1 MKRFLLIISFIFS
14 LAVMQAQT
22 LKNNDIVSISF
33 KNTPWNTLDYYTY
46 MEASTSGILSK
57 TYATDDCLWRLKV
70 TEVSEG
76 SYQYAFED
84 LTTGKYLAV
93 HNTGSNQ
100 EALRLSE
107 AGAKETLFSFTEKEG
122 KEGEYMY
129 GELYYNTV
137 THWGQAMPLW
147 VSEYGGIFMV
157 ANWNAYDLY
166 IEKWEQK
173 GAGKPT
179 GHFNP
184 SKIEFSYIGD
194 QEEENEKDDD
204 PHPVTFMIEATTES
218 YYKCIRRPDEAL
230 LRHTTNDVA
239 GGDVK
244 IVDIYWESDSINR
257 QTSPNDLE
265 SNLNITADKYID
277 CPETDG
283 RAILSLSQP
292 TGGQDGK
299 WQFTITPEGA
309 SPMGLKQKIYEET
322 VNGTTVGIDRWVDY
336 ADRVVVEY
344 QYGKSEPQKAHMR
357 VVRKSYHEEELPALT
372 FSINPLTYTF
382 APMMENKVF
391 DVVAKHQH
399 GKVIY
404 NVDNQAIVTTY
415 ESGFEPKQVDLTQAS
430 YLDFSFSGDG
440 ASWLE
445 ASTYSSNQILVK
457 TKDAN
462 DGQNA
467 TKRSS
472 DLTVKITPQNHADHD
487 PMSVL
492 IPLHQRAVEIEGGGI
507 QFIPNK
513 GVGNT
518 SFEKN
523 PYTDDDQQQVHTVEK
538 TIYYTPNQAEI
549 ELRLQES
556 GYSGYMRWYDY
567 ETGGDPYYNYT
578 HDITGASTTSWVRSP
593 RGNNNAAFSAINTPR
608 QGATEE
614 EMRTIIAKE
623 GHSHGLYTLNKADGG
638 ALDEAN
644 PYNNNPILKPWA
656 DGAAHII
663 ACDVSAYTDYE
674 VKKDNYGQITSITEP
689 TLSYRQI
696 FHLRPA
702 EEMADRFA
710 ALGEDEYLEEYKY
723 QAPAGKQILL
733 ATEYRYKKFRS
744 HLSEMCYF
752 YWANGSGNQTWIDR
766 IADDTPVVWREFIK
780 NSDGTLTENPNFIA
794 SYSAEMDYLIVRN
807 DVYPATK
814 VYTLELPGGN
824 ESWVDERY
832 TNGLRIARFEVEF
845 VDIEKQGPTNK
856 TIITQQR
863 INTQFKKLT
872 DPITFDNITT
882 HLPWEQASYGY
893 VYDET
898 TELGTTKYKRGA
910 DQGCFPFYGEYTV
923 LASVDKGWAQAS
935 AHGGTGKSLY
945 VDGTMEPGL
954 VASIEANATICTG
967 QTMYCS
973 AWFCNPTPSGW
984 SGEGNPIFRC
994 NIQGKNTDETEWH
1007 DAGVYF
1013 VGELLKGTGW
1023 QQVVFP
1029 IESAHSYDQTRVSI
1043 YNFATTNQGN
1053 DFMVDDINLY
1063 VSQLPIA
1070 AYQGKMACRST
1081 GDGTTLA
1088 AAVLRLDYSNINTG
1102 SDGFMYYQIYNESY
1116 ESKANPNDPDTIGG
1130 YPVNLMGDAAYYHE
1144 NTAHNG
1150 GTHDHSYGSIHIP
1163 DVDFDP
1169 EKYNVGK
1176 SEADKVLIYQ
1186 SVSKLLDE
1194 MAANG
1199 TKHAKAYIKTENSGV
1214 VKWLL
1219 YVAHLVENVSETQVN
1234 EDATLPLKNLFD
1246 QHEYTM
1252 RMAYSP
1258 DELDVPACNLQTP
1271 IHATQKTIFRLR
1283 NSDGDVI
1290 HHLDSEKK
1298 DLLEA
1303 DVEATKE
1310 KNGIK
1315 DITRVS
1321 INNCAND
1328 LYFLTATIVNH
1339 LALGGVGT
1347 ATFDIEAPIYADWLV
1362 GEEFDDVYND
1372 GRPATGSPEKI
1383 QADAA
1388 FLKKYGYTRGQ
1399 VASAIMYDMRRVPTE
1414 DEPNPNYTA
1423 RSLKELQPSAFE
1435 SYQNYEI
1442 VKHLCDS
1449 GWLQMYDTTTY
1460 FYLAPNTTAR
1470 YWCFPIEGTAVAKY
1484 ESREVVVK
1492 DCNEP
1497 KWVSISSQDS
1507 KYYLNLAP
1515 IKNDEKTN
1523 QQKTQIPAIK
1533 VLEGSKSVT
1542 VPINELSTIRDK
1554 ETNQTTPNVAIIGE
1568 GKNKI
1573 NLTTSITLMDMKKG
1587 RPSNGRPDLEPG
1599 KEYTVRLQ
1607 LQDLK
1612 NGWEYIDGTDSKCL
1626 VGYVF
1631 VTIQVVPKTL
1641 VWSPDE
1647 ISFTGWGLNDNWIG
1661 WNDKNEDGKINKTDD
1676 PATNEVF
1683 AGFVPIPDADV
1694 IIPKLDNPLAYP
1706 YIVHEG
1712 DTEYGH
1718 KHNHYPMTIGFEPHS
1733 CKNIYFAPG
1742 ALLHNQHVLHYKKAF
1757 VDMQITAGS
1766 WHMVSAPLK
1775 GMVSGDMF
1783 IPHNGWWS
1791 SDNNNL
1797 IAEPLPFEV
1806 KTFEGEGYQ
1815 GIRHADAA
1823 YAFWE
1828 AFYNT
1833 TVSSMTANGAVE
1845 QTASAE
1851 FIQSNTLIHPLTPG
1865 SGYQLYGLGHEN
1877 KEALTIRLPK
1887 PDERYDY
1894 YTNEKPNGQYETI
1907 PQEGRGKLAFKSVH
1921 EDNDTTM
1928 TIELSNK
1935 VPSKYFLFG
1944 NPTMAYIDMH
1954 ALFVDPDN
1962 SDSKW
1967 TGNFQGMSHNTWQ
1980 SVTQLTMVQ
1989 DRYLPPMTSVLLE
2002 SSAEN
2007 TKMTIYLKPY
2017 HLTLYNTVDRSKI
2030 AEERESISARRIA
2043 AYEDERPTNEDAQ
2056 ATEMLTIYALGKNA
2070 TARIVLATNPI
2081 ANDYY
2086 QVGEDALFI
2095 STGVEN
2101 QSYVTSPLNMYTVAE
2116 QVPMMADVRQGI
2128 SNIPLSIL
2136 AADKAR
2142 TEYMQLAFY
2151 LTSNW
2156 SRTCYFC
2163 DTKTGQKIRIMD
2175 GLVISIEMPEN
2186 HEQRY
2191 YIEGPDTYQG
2201 SDGVVTS
2208 TTQPSVST
2216 TGNKVWAYAPDRNT
2230 VVVSS
2235 SDLIKSATLYDIT
2248 GRLIAQSPNT
2258 LITNSITLYTTGT
2271 AGVYIVDVTLRDGS
2285 TERAQVI
2292 VQ

>member
-1 MKRFLLIISFIFS
+1 MKRLLIILSAIFS
-14 LAVMQAQT
+14 FASMQAQT
-22 LKNNDIVSISF
+22 LKTGDIVSISF
-33 KNTPWNTLDYYTY
+33 KYYPWGQTLDYYTY

-57 TYATDDCLWRLKV
+57 TYATDDCLWEL
-70 TEVSEG
+70 EVSTNNNG
-76 SYQYAFED
+76 YQYAFKD

-93 HNTGSNQ
+93 NYTGSNQ
-100 EALRLSE
+100 EALKLSE
-107 AGAKETLFSFTEKEG
+107 KGAQGTLFSFTEKEG
-122 KEGEYMY
+122 VVGQYML

-137 THWGQAMPLW
+137 TSWGQAMPLW
-147 VSEYGGIFMV
+147 ISEYGGTFMV
-157 ANWNAYDLY
+157 ANWNAYDFY

-194 QEEENEKDDD
+194 QEGENEKDDD

-218 YYKCIRRPDEAL
+218 YYQCIRRPDEAL

-244 IVDIYWESDSINR
+244 IVAIYWESDSIEKGKL
-257 QTSPNDLE
+257 SILDV
-265 SNLNITADKYID
+265 SKYIAHQD
-277 CPETDG
+277 ENNRTLMT
-283 RAILSLSQP
+283 ISEP

-309 SPMGLKQKIYEET
+309 SPMGLKQKIYQEQ
-322 VNGTTVGIDRWVDY
+322 VGGNTVGIDTWVDY

-357 VVRKSYHEEELPALT
+357 VVRKAYHQAELPSLT

-382 APMMENKVF
+382 TPEQESEVF
-391 DVVAKHQH
+391 TVIATHQH
-399 GKVIY
+399 GEAIY
-404 NVDNQAIVTTY
+404 NVDNQIIDTTFSVRPEKIALTDANLTLTPSAGWLSANRYNDTDDKIIVTAAKNETGAKRY
-415 ESGFEPKQVDLTQAS
+415 ATLTGTLSPQQ
-430 YLDFSFSGDG
+430 SGDHVPVDF
-440 ASWLE
+440 
-445 ASTYSSNQILVK
+445 T
-457 TKDAN
+457 
-462 DGQNA
+462 
-467 TKRSS
+467 
-472 DLTVKITPQNHADHD
+472 
-487 PMSVL
+487 
-492 IPLHQRAVEIEGGGI
+492 IPLEQRAKKIEGGGI
-507 QFIPNK
+507 QFIPNM

-523 PYTDDDQQQVHTVEK
+523 PHTTDNQQKVHTVEK

-608 QGATEE
+608 RGNTQD
-614 EMRTIIAKE
+614 EMTTIVAEE

-656 DGAAHII
+656 DGEYHIM

-674 VKKDNYGQITSITEP
+674 IEKDNYGQITSIKEP

-702 EEMADRFA
+702 EEMANRFA

-752 YWANGSGNQTWIDR
+752 YWANGSGDQTWIDR
-766 IADDTPVVWREFIK
+766 VADYTPVVWREFIK
-780 NSDGTLTENPNFIA
+780 NSDGTLTENTNFIA

-807 DVYPATK
+807 ETFPATK

-824 ESWVDERY
+824 GSWVDERY

-863 INTQFKKLT
+863 INSQFKKLT
-872 DPITFDNITT
+872 EINFNDQTT

-973 AWFCNPTPSGW
+973 AWFCNPTPTGW

-994 NIQGKNTDETEWH
+994 NIQGKHTGETKWH

-1023 QQVVFP
+1023 QQIVFP
-1029 IESAHSYDQTRVSI
+1029 IESAHTYDSTRVSI

-1053 DFMVDDINLY
+1053 DFMVDDITLY

-1070 AYQGKMACRST
+1070 AYQGKTACRTT
-1081 GDGTTLA
+1081 GDGNTTA
-1088 AAVLRLDYSNINTG
+1088 AAILRLDYSNITAG
-1102 SDGFMYYQIYNESY
+1102 SDGYMYYQIYNESY
-1116 ESKANPNDPDTIGG
+1116 DLDDDGEADGA
-1130 YPVNLMGDAAYYHE
+1130 PVNLTGTAAYYHD
-1144 NTAHNG
+1144 NPNHG
-1150 GTHDHSYGSIHIP
+1150 GDHGDHSYGSVTIP
-1163 DVDFDP
+1163 AADFDP
-1169 EKYNVGK
+1169 IKENVALKNAGK
-1176 SEADKVLIYQ
+1176 DTLLIYQ

-1194 MAANG
+1194 MAAKGSN
-1199 TKHAKAYIKTENSGV
+1199 KEKAYIKTNNNGAI
-1214 VKWLL
+1214 KWLL
-1219 YVAHLVENVSETQVN
+1219 YVAHLVQNVSETEVKK
-1234 EDATLPLKNLFD
+1234 EDGSGKELPLEMLYD
-1246 QHEYTM
+1246 LHDYTM

-1258 DELDVPACNLQTP
+1258 AELAVPACNMQTP

-1283 NSDGDVI
+1283 NSDGKLIMHDQP
-1290 HHLDSEKK
+1290 DSEKK

-1303 DVEATKE
+1303 SVENTNNKS
-1310 KNGIK
+1310 GIK

-1321 INNCAND
+1321 TNNCAND
-1328 LYFLTATIVNH
+1328 LYFLTAKVVNH
-1339 LALGGVGT
+1339 LSFNVGESSI
-1347 ATFDIEAPIYADWLV
+1347 DLEAPIYADWLV
-1362 GEEFDDVYND
+1362 GEDFDDVYNN

-1388 FLKKYGYTRGQ
+1388 FEAKYGYTRGQ

-1460 FYLAPNTTAR
+1460 FYLGGHRHQSTAR
-1470 YWCFPIEGTAVAKY
+1470 YWCFPIEGSAKITY
-1484 ESREVVVK
+1484 GEREVVVK

-1497 KWVSISSQDS
+1497 KWVSISSQESD
-1507 KYYLNLAP
+1507 YYLNLAP
-1515 IKNDEKTN
+1515 IENDKKTN

-1533 VLEGSKSVT
+1533 VLEGSKSVN
-1542 VPINELSTIRDK
+1542 IRFIEYSTTRDK
-1554 ETNQTTPNVAIIGE
+1554 
-1568 GKNKI
+1568 KI
-1573 NLTTSITLMDMKKG
+1573 NVIIPQGNTIDLNSRMTLMNMKTGIPETQAIK
-1587 RPSNGRPDLEPG
+1587 LEAG

-1607 LQDLK
+1607 LQDLQ
-1612 NGWEYIDGTDSKCL
+1612 NGWKYIDGKDSECL

-1641 VWSPDE
+1641 VWTPDGTT
-1647 ISFTGWGLNDNWIG
+1647 FTGWGLNDNWIG
-1661 WNDKNEDGKINKTDD
+1661 WNDKNEDGEINKTDD

-1683 AGFVPIPDADV
+1683 AGFVPISGANV

-1712 DTEYGH
+1712 DTEHGH
-1718 KHNHYPMTIGFEPHS
+1718 THNHYPMTIGFEPHS

-1742 ALLHNQHVLHYKKAF
+1742 ALLHNQHVLHYEKAF

-1783 IPHNGWWS
+1783 IPHNGWWT

-1989 DRYLPPMTSVLLE
+1989 DRYLLPMTSVLLE
-2002 SSAEN
+2002 SSEEN

-2017 HLTLYNTVDRSKI
+2017 HLTLYNTVNRSKI

-2070 TARIVLATNPI
+2070 TARTVLATNPI

-2128 SNIPLSIL
+2128 SSIPVAIL

-2142 TEYMQLAFY
+2142 TKYMQLAFY

-2175 GLVISIEMPEN
+2175 GLVISVEMPEN

-2201 SDGVVTS
+2201 SDGVTTS
-2208 TTQPSVST
+2208 TTQPSVFT
-2216 TGNKVWAYAPDRNT
+2216 TGNKVWAYAPDRSM

-2248 GRLIAQSPNT
+2248 GRLITQSPNT
-2258 LITNSITLYTTGT
+2258 LITNSLTLSTTGT

-2285 TERAQVI
+2285 TEQAQVI

>member
-22 LKNNDIVSISF
+22 LKNDDIVSISF

-179 GHFNP
+179 GHFSP

-194 QEEENEKDDD
+194 QEGENEKDDD

-218 YYKCIRRPDEAL
+218 YYKCIRRSDEAL
-230 LRHTTNDVA
+230 LRRST
-239 GGDVK
+239 GDVDGGAVEIK
-244 IVDIYWESDSINR
+244 GVYWESDSINKGK
-257 QTSPNDLE
+257 E
-265 SNLNITADKYID
+265 SKLDVSKYVAHQDRNRTLMTIS
-277 CPETDG
+277 EHTN
-283 RAILSLSQP
+283 
-292 TGGQDGK
+292 QDGQ

-322 VNGTTVGIDRWVDY
+322 VNGTIVGIDRWVDY

-344 QYGKSEPQKAHMR
+344 KYGESEPQKAYMR
-357 VVRKSYHEEELPALT
+357 VVRKSYREEELPTLT

-382 APMMENKVF
+382 TPEQESKVF
-391 DVVAKHQH
+391 TVVATHQH
-399 GKVIY
+399 GKAIY
-404 NVDNQAIVTTY
+404 NVDNQIIDTTFTVRPEKIALTDANLTLSVDADWLSASRYNNSDNQIIVRASENTTKKKRY
-415 ESGFEPKQVDLTQAS
+415 ATLTGKLSPQQ
-430 YLDFSFSGDG
+430 SGDHVPVNF
-440 ASWLE
+440 
-445 ASTYSSNQILVK
+445 T
-457 TKDAN
+457 
-462 DGQNA
+462 
-467 TKRSS
+467 
-472 DLTVKITPQNHADHD
+472 
-487 PMSVL
+487 
-492 IPLHQRAVEIEGGGI
+492 IPLEQRAEQIEGGGI
-507 QFIPNK
+507 KFYTQA
-513 GVGNT
+513 GEGAT
-518 SFEKN
+518 DAEKAN
-523 PYTDDDQQQVHTVEK
+523 WNREKYQQKVHTVEK
-538 TIYYTPNQAEI
+538 TIYYLPNQAEI

-578 HDITGASTTSWVRSP
+578 HEGKQATSWVRSP
-593 RGNNNAAFSAINTPR
+593 RGNQDKAFSAINTPR
-608 QGATEE
+608 KGNTPED
-614 EMRTIIAKE
+614 MNNIIAKE
-623 GHSHGLYTLNKADGG
+623 GHSHGLYSLNKADGG
-638 ALDEAN
+638 ALDEDN
-644 PYNNNPILKPWA
+644 PYNNNPIIKGWE
-656 DGAAHII
+656 DGAAHIM
-663 ACDVSAYTDYE
+663 ACDVSAYTDYTIE
-674 VKKDNYGQITSITEP
+674 KDNHGQITSITEP

-696 FHLRPA
+696 FHLKPA
-702 EEMADRFA
+702 QEMADMLKEKSER
-710 ALGEDEYLEEYKY
+710 DEYLENYKY

-733 ATEYRYKKFRS
+733 ATQYRYKKARS
-744 HLSEMCYF
+744 HSSEMCYF
-752 YWANGSGNQTWIDR
+752 FTDIW
-766 IADDTPVVWREFIK
+766 
-780 NSDGTLTENPNFIA
+780 GTLRSINSSDPVQWFVQTKDENGNWSEEEPYDA
-794 SYSAEMDYLIVRN
+794 TYSAEMDYLIVRN
-807 DVYPATK
+807 ETYTYPSTYRYSLK
-814 VYTLELPGGN
+814 LPKDSKYIHEDYTTDLL
-824 ESWVDERY
+824 
-832 TNGLRIARFEVEF
+832 IARFEVEF
-845 VDIEKQGPTNK
+845 VDIETQGPTNK

-863 INTQFKKLT
+863 INSQFKKLT
-872 DPITFDNITT
+872 EINFDNTTT
-882 HLPWEQASYGY
+882 HLPWEEASYGY
-893 VYDET
+893 VY
-898 TELGTTKYKRGA
+898 TEGELATQFKRGA
-910 DQGCFPFYGEYTV
+910 SQGCFPFYGEYTV
-923 LASVDKGWAQAS
+923 LESVNKDWAKGT
-935 AHGGTGKSLY
+935 AHGGLGRALY

-954 VASIEANATICTG
+954 VASIKADATICTG

-994 NIQGKNTDETEWH
+994 NIQGKTGNGEWE

-1029 IESAHSYDQTRVSI
+1029 IESAHTYDSTRVSI

-1053 DFMVDDINLY
+1053 DFMVDDITLF

-1070 AYQGKMACRST
+1070 AYQGKMACRTS
-1081 GDGTTLA
+1081 GDDKTMA
-1088 AAVLRLDYSNINTG
+1088 AAILRLDYSNINAG
-1102 SDGFMYYQIYNESY
+1102 SDGYMYYQIYNETF
-1116 ESKANPNDPDTIGG
+1116 ESKVNPNDEDTIGG
-1130 YPVNLMGDAAYYHE
+1130 YPVTLKGEKAAYYHDYDD
-1144 NTAHNG
+1144 
-1150 GTHDHSYGSIHIP
+1150 DHGDNDHEHPYGSVRIP
-1163 DVDFDP
+1163 AADYNP
-1169 EKYNVGK
+1169 EKDNNQVIDEDYF
-1176 SEADKVLIYQ
+1176 Y
-1186 SVSKLLDE
+1186 SVSKMLDYMVDNGLL
-1194 MAANG
+1194 N
-1199 TKHAKAYIKTENSGV
+1199 HKAYVKTNNNGV

-1219 YVAHLVENVSETQVN
+1219 YVAHLVENVSETEVEK
-1234 EDATLPLKNLFD
+1234 EDGSGKTLPLQMLYD
-1246 QHEYTM
+1246 RHDYTM

-1258 DELDVPACNLQTP
+1258 AELAVPACNMQTP
-1271 IHATQKTIFRLR
+1271 IHATQKTVFRLR
-1283 NSDGDVI
+1283 NSASNGAYLKHRISGNDLVADKNDGTEI
-1290 HHLDSEKK
+1290 
-1298 DLLEA
+1298 
-1303 DVEATKE
+1303 
-1310 KNGIK
+1310 
-1315 DITRVS
+1315 DIIRTS
-1321 INNCAND
+1321 TNNCAND
-1328 LYFLTATIVNH
+1328 LYFLTAKVINH
-1339 LALGGVGT
+1339 MSLGGAGGST
-1347 ATFDIEAPIYADWLV
+1347 QDLEASIYADWLV
-1362 GEEFDDVYND
+1362 GEDFDDVYNN
-1372 GRPATGSPEKI
+1372 GRPATGSDKKTA
-1383 QADAA
+1383 ADKA
-1388 FLKKYGYTRGQ
+1388 FEKKYGYTRGQ
-1399 VASAIMYDMRRVPTE
+1399 VVSAIMYDMRRMPTE

-1423 RSLKELQPSAFE
+1423 RSVKELQPSAFQ

-1449 GWLQMYDTTTY
+1449 GWLQMRNTTVY
-1460 FYLAPNTTAR
+1460 FYLGGPQTTAR
-1470 YWCFPIEGTAVAKY
+1470 YWCFPIDGTAKY
-1484 ESREVVVK
+1484 NETVTLK

-1497 KWVSISSQDS
+1497 RWVYVSSQQSD
-1507 KYYLNLAP
+1507 YFLNIAP
-1515 IKNDEKTN
+1515 IKNKDKTN

-1533 VLEGSKSVT
+1533 VLEGSEYVT
-1542 VPINELSTIRDK
+1542 FEINDISGTMSGSGRE
-1554 ETNQTTPNVAIIGE
+1554 QVFTPNVQVGNTITID
-1568 GKNKI
+1568 GKSFVRL
-1573 NLTTSITLMDMKKG
+1573 NLKEECQLMDMELGQPLKK
-1587 RPSNGRPDLEPG
+1587 PLTLEPG

-1607 LQDLK
+1607 LTDPNNK
-1612 NGWEYIDGTDSKCL
+1612 WKYIGGDESNCL

-1631 VTIQVVPKTL
+1631 VTLQVVPKTL
-1641 VWSPDE
+1641 VWTPDGTT
-1647 ISFTGWGLNDNWIG
+1647 FTGWGLNDNWIG
-1661 WNDKNEDGKINKTDD
+1661 WKDKNEDGEINKTDD

-1683 AGFVPIPDADV
+1683 AGFVPISGADV

-1712 DTEYGH
+1712 DTEHGH
-1718 KHNHYPMTIGFEPHS
+1718 THNHYPMTIGFEPHS

-1742 ALLHNQHVLHYKKAF
+1742 ALLHNQHVLHYEKAF

-1797 IAEPLPFEV
+1797 IAEPNPFEV
-1806 KTFEGEGYQ
+1806 KKFEGEGYQ

-2002 SSAEN
+2002 SSEEN
-2007 TKMTIYLKPY
+2007 TKMTIKLKPY

-2043 AYEDERPTNEDAQ
+2043 AYEDKRPTNEDAQ

-2128 SNIPLSIL
+2128 SSIPVAIL

-2175 GLVISIEMPEN
+2175 GLVISVEMPQN

-2201 SDGVVTS
+2201 SNGVVTS
-2208 TTQPSVST
+2208 TTQPTLST
-2216 TGNKVWAYAPDRNT
+2216 TGNKVWAYAPDRGN

-2235 SDLIKSATLYDIT
+2235 TDLIKSATLYDIT
-2248 GRLIAQSPNT
+2248 GRLITSSPLNSHLMTNT
-2258 LITNSITLYTTGT
+2258 LTLHTAGT

>member
-22 LKNNDIVSISF
+22 LKNDDIVSISF

-179 GHFNP
+179 GHFSP

-194 QEEENEKDDD
+194 QEGENEKDGD

-218 YYKCIRRPDEAL
+218 YYKCIRRSDEAL
-230 LRHTTNDVA
+230 LRRTTNNVA
-239 GGDVK
+239 GEDVE

-344 QYGKSEPQKAHMR
+344 QCGESEPQKAYMR
-357 VVRKSYHEEELPALT
+357 VVRKSYREEELPTLT

-382 APMMENKVF
+382 TPEQESKVF
-391 DVVAKHQH
+391 TVIATHQH
-399 GKVIY
+399 GHAIY
-404 NVDNQAIVTTY
+404 NVDNQIIDTTFTVRPEKIDLTDDNLRLSDDADWLTAEIDNNSEDKIIVKADKN
-415 ESGFEPKQVDLTQAS
+415 ESGAKRYATLTGTLSPQQSGTHMPVDFT
-430 YLDFSFSGDG
+430 
-440 ASWLE
+440 
-445 ASTYSSNQILVK
+445 
-457 TKDAN
+457 
-462 DGQNA
+462 
-467 TKRSS
+467 
-472 DLTVKITPQNHADHD
+472 
-487 PMSVL
+487 
-492 IPLHQRAVEIEGGGI
+492 IPLEQRAEQIEGGIKFYTQAG
-507 QFIPNK
+507 Q
-513 GVGNT
+513 GNDANGW
-518 SFEKN
+518 N
-523 PYTDDDQQQVHTVEK
+523 PLTNQQQVHTVEK
-538 TIYYTPNQAEI
+538 TIYYLPNQAEI

-578 HDITGASTTSWVRSP
+578 HEGKQATSWVRSP
-593 RGNNNAAFSAINTPR
+593 RGNQDKAFSAINTPKD
-608 QGATEE
+608 GESET
-614 EMRTIIAKE
+614 IAKE
-623 GHSHGLYTLNKADGG
+623 GHSHGLYSLNKADGG
-638 ALDEAN
+638 ALDEDN
-644 PYNNNPILKPWA
+644 PYNNNPIIKPWA
-656 DGAAHII
+656 DGEYHIM
-663 ACDVSAYTDYE
+663 ACDVSAYIDYTIE
-674 VKKDNYGQITSITEP
+674 KDNQNGQITSITEP

-696 FHLRPA
+696 FHLKPA
-702 EEMADRFA
+702 QEMADMLKEKSER
-710 ALGEDEYLEEYKY
+710 GEYLENYKY

-733 ATEYRYKKFRS
+733 ATQYRYKKARS
-744 HLSEMCYF
+744 HFSEMCYF
-752 YWANGSGNQTWIDR
+752 YWANGEGSNTWIDR
-766 IADDTPVVWREFIK
+766 VADYTPVVWKEYIK
-780 NSDGTLTENPNFIA
+780 NSDGTLTLNPDFVVQ
-794 SYSAEMDYLIVRN
+794 YSAEMDYLIVRSET
-807 DVYPATK
+807 YPATK
-814 VYTLELPGGN
+814 VYTLELPGGDG
-824 ESWVDERY
+824 SWVDERY
-832 TNGLRIARFEVEF
+832 PNGLLIARFEVEF
-845 VDIEKQGPTNK
+845 VDIETQGPTNK

-863 INTQFKKLT
+863 INSQFKKLT
-872 DPITFDNITT
+872 EINFDNTTT

-893 VYDET
+893 VYET
-898 TELGTTKYKRGA
+898 APLNEQYKRGA
-910 DQGCFPFYGEYTV
+910 SQGCFPFYGEYTV
-923 LASVDKGWAQAS
+923 LESVNKDWAKGS
-935 AHGGTGKSLY
+935 AHGVTGKALY

-954 VASIEANATICTG
+954 VASIKADATICTG

-994 NIQGKNTDETEWH
+994 NIQGKTGNGEWE

-1029 IESAHSYDQTRVSI
+1029 IESAHTYDSTRVSI

-1053 DFMVDDINLY
+1053 DFMVDDITLF

-1070 AYQGKMACRST
+1070 AYQGKMACRTS
-1081 GDGTTLA
+1081 GDDKTMA
-1088 AAVLRLDYSNINTG
+1088 AAILRLDYSNINAG
-1102 SDGFMYYQIYNESY
+1102 SDGYMYYQIYNESF
-1116 ESKANPNDPDTIGG
+1116 ESKVNPNDEDTIGG
-1130 YPVNLMGDAAYYHE
+1130 YPVTLKGEKAAYYHDYDD
-1144 NTAHNG
+1144 
-1150 GTHDHSYGSIHIP
+1150 DHGDNDQEHPYGSVRIP
-1163 DVDFDP
+1163 AADYDP
-1169 EKYNVGK
+1169 EKDNNQVN
-1176 SEADKVLIYQ
+1176 DKDYFY
-1186 SVSKLLDE
+1186 SVSKMLDYMVDNRLL
-1194 MAANG
+1194 N
-1199 TKHAKAYIKTENSGV
+1199 HKAYVKTNNNGV

-1219 YVAHLVENVSETQVN
+1219 YVAHLVENVSETEVEK
-1234 EDATLPLKNLFD
+1234 EDGSGKTLPLQMLYD
-1246 QHEYTM
+1246 RHDYTM

-1258 DELDVPACNLQTP
+1258 AELAVPACNMQTP
-1271 IHATQKTIFRLR
+1271 IHATQKTVFRLR
-1283 NSDGDVI
+1283 NSASNGAYLKHRTNGND
-1290 HHLDSEKK
+1290 
-1298 DLLEA
+1298 LEA
-1303 DVEATKE
+1303 D
-1310 KNGIK
+1310 KNDGTEI
-1315 DITRVS
+1315 DIIRTS
-1321 INNCAND
+1321 TNNCAND
-1328 LYFLTATIVNH
+1328 LYFLTAKVINH
-1339 LALGGVGT
+1339 MSLGGAGGST
-1347 ATFDIEAPIYADWLV
+1347 QDLEASIYADWLV
-1362 GEEFDDVYND
+1362 GEDFDDVYNN
-1372 GRPATGSPEKI
+1372 GRPATGSDEKTA
-1383 QADAA
+1383 ADKA
-1388 FLKKYGYTRGQ
+1388 FEKKYGYTRGQ
-1399 VASAIMYDMRRVPTE
+1399 VVSAIMYDMRRMPTE
-1414 DEPNPNYTA
+1414 DEPNPNYYA
-1423 RSLKELQPSAFE
+1423 NSLKELQPSAFQ

-1449 GWLQMYDTTTY
+1449 GWLQMRNTTVY
-1460 FYLAPNTTAR
+1460 FYLGGPQTTAR
-1470 YWCFPIEGTAVAKY
+1470 YWCFPIDGTAKY
-1484 ESREVVVK
+1484 NETVTLK

-1497 KWVSISSQDS
+1497 RWVYVSSQRSD
-1507 KYYLNLAP
+1507 YFLNIAP
-1515 IKNDEKTN
+1515 IKNKDKTN

-1533 VLEGSKSVT
+1533 VLEGSEYVT
-1542 VPINELSTIRDK
+1542 FEINDISGTMSGSGRE
-1554 ETNQTTPNVAIIGE
+1554 QVFTPNVQVGNTITIDGKSFVSLNLKE
-1568 GKNKI
+1568 GCQ
-1573 NLTTSITLMDMKKG
+1573 LMDMELGQLSRKTLTLET
-1587 RPSNGRPDLEPG
+1587 LEPG

-1607 LQDLK
+1607 LTDANHK
-1612 NGWEYIDGTDSKCL
+1612 WEYIGGDESNCP

-1631 VTIQVVPKTL
+1631 VTLQVVPKTL
-1641 VWSPDE
+1641 VWTPDGTT
-1647 ISFTGWGLNDNWIG
+1647 FTGWGLNDNWIG
-1661 WNDKNEDGKINKTDD
+1661 WKDKNEDGEINKTDD

-1683 AGFVPIPDADV
+1683 AGFVPISGADV

-1706 YIVHEG
+1706 YIVHE
-1712 DTEYGH
+1712 DDEEHGH

-1742 ALLHNQHVLHYKKAF
+1742 ALLHNQHVLHYEKAF

-1783 IPHNGWWS
+1783 IPHNGWWT

-1806 KTFEGEGYQ
+1806 SGFQ

-1962 SDSKW
+1962 NPSSTW

-2002 SSAEN
+2002 SSEEN
-2007 TKMTIYLKPY
+2007 TKMTIKLKPY

-2128 SNIPLSIL
+2128 SSIPVAIL

-2151 LTSNW
+2151 LTANW
-2156 SRTCYFC
+2156 SRECYFC
-2163 DTKTGQKIRIMD
+2163 DSKTGQKIRIMD
-2175 GLVISIEMPEN
+2175 GLVISVEMPEN

-2201 SDGVVTS
+2201 SNGVVTS

-2216 TGNKVWAYAPDRNT
+2216 TGNKVWAYAPDRGN

-2235 SDLIKSATLYDIT
+2235 TDLIKNATLYDIT

-2258 LITNSITLYTTGT
+2258 LITNSLTLHTAGT

-2292 VQ
+2292 VP